1 MTITWRNVLDWAN
14 NGNPEPD
21 RRVEKS
27 ESEWKAELEADVF
40 RVTRKAGT
48 EPAFSSPMCGLF
60 EPGEY
65 ACACCGT
72 LLFDSAEKFDSG
84 TGWPSFT
91 QPVKT
96 NVVAYHVDHSHGMTR
111 VETTCSVCDAHLGHV
126 FPDGPPPGGLR
137 YCMNALALAKRAET

>member
-21 RRVEKS
+21 RRVEKT
-27 ESEWKAELEADVF
+27 EPEWKAELEADVF

-48 EPAFSSPMCGLF
+48 EPAFSSAMCGLF

-65 ACACCGT
+65 ACACCDT

-91 QPVKT
+91 QPVKE
-96 NVVAYHVDHSHGMTR
+96 NVIAYHVDHSHGMTR

-137 YCMNALALAKRAET
+137 YCMNALALAKRSTD